1 MQPKQITFRIFICI
15 FFIAFVIVVKKYV
28 ELRNAETKEILKE
41 HPKESVYDTINSY
54 VTLYHPTAEQCGN
67 DKNITFN
74 GDKGHIGGCAV
85 SQRMLDYHCNI
96 WDSILID
103 SGTLKGRYI
112 VNDKAGSKTL
122 LVDIWR
128 PVGDSLRGCYKTEIF
143 IKTK

>member
-1 MQPKQITFRIFICI
+1 MNPKQITFRIFICI
-15 FFIAFVIVVKKYV
+15 FFIAFVILIKKYV
-28 ELRNAETKEILKE
+28 EVRNAEIK
-41 HPKESVYDTINSY
+41 PKEQPTDNVCDTIISY

-85 SQRMLDYHCNI
+85 SQKMLDYYCNI
-96 WDSILID
+96 GDTIVID

-122 LVDIWR
+122 LVDVWR
-128 PVGDSLRGCYKTEIF
+128 PIGDSLKDCYKTKVI
-143 IKTK
+143 IKK